1 MQIHQFSASYQP
13 EQDRILLRVLTFD
26 DVETP
31 LWFTRRLM
39 ARLWPTLQRLQ
50 ADALL
55 QREPASVVQAS
66 PAPLRQMLTDYR
78 RQELRQSADFATP
91 YRAPAPAPAVTTAMA
106 AEMATP
112 STATVPL
119 LVTHVDV
126 QPGAEATWQ
135 LQLSERLDGD
145 EDSGRRFALS
155 LDIRAMEGVMHLLE
169 QALFTSQWEHPFA
182 AAASPADPGDA
193 TRDDDP
199 TDEGAAV
206 PRPRLLN

>member
-106 AEMATP
+106 AEVATP

-126 QPGAEATWQ
+126 QPGADATWQ

-169 QALFTSQWEHPFA
+169 QALFTSQWKDPFA
-182 AAASPADPGDA
+182 AAASPADPGEA

-199 TDEGAAV
+199 PDEGTAV

>member
-26 DVETP
+26 DVETL

-91 YRAPAPAPAVTTAMA
+91 YRAPAAMTAMA
-106 AEMATP
+106 AEVATP

-135 LQLSERLDGD
+135 LQLAERLDGD
-145 EDSGRRFALS
+145 EASGRRFALS

-182 AAASPADPGDA
+182 AAASPAHPGEA